1 MHTVIF
7 TPEAKAQLV
16 KLFAYIAEASS
27 SEIAANYTQ
36 DIVSLCESLATFP
49 LRGTSRDDLRPGMRT
64 LGYKRRVTIVFE
76 VTESLVTIIG
86 IFYGGRS
93 FEANS

>member
-16 KLFAYIAEASS
+16 KLFAYIAEVSS

-36 DIVSLCESLATFP
+36 DIVSFCEGLAIFP
-49 LRGTSRDDLRPGMRT
+49 LRGMSRDDLRPGMRT

-76 VTESLVTIIG
+76 VTDSLVTIIG

-93 FEANS
+93 FEVNS

>member
-7 TPEAKAQLV
+7 TPETKAQLG

-36 DIVSLCESLATFP
+36 DIVSLCEGLATFP